1 MDMLIKIAAVCIPS
15 ALIAGV
21 LRKDSPAMALLV
33 ALAAGCVVL
42 FSALGALG
50 EITDFLTECAEL
62 TGSSPAVLGVLLRV
76 LGIAVVTRAASDI
89 CKDAGLGAASSAA
102 ELAGTAAAL
111 YAGLP
116 VMRGVLDMI
125 GEML

>member
-1 MDMLIKIAAVCIPS
+1 MELLIKIAAVCVPT

-21 LRKDSPAMALLV
+21 LKKDSPAMALLL
-33 ALAAGCVVL
+33 ALAAGCVIL
-42 FSALGALG
+42 FSAVGALG
-50 EITDFLTECAEL
+50 EIKDFLTECAEL
-62 TGSSPAVLGVLLRV
+62 TGSSDTVLGVLLRV
-76 LGIAVVTRAASDI
+76 LGIALVTRAASDI

-111 YAGLP
+111 YAGIP

-125 GEML
+125 KGLL

>member
-42 FSALGALG
+42 FSALGAL
-50 EITDFLTECAEL
+50 ELNELLSRDFEAGLDRYLRVEAMDPEAYYYSEALEEAEL
-62 TGSSPAVLGVLLRV
+62 
-76 LGIAVVTRAASDI
+76 SDI
-89 CKDAGLGAASSAA
+89 FDLDSYERA
-102 ELAGTAAAL
+102 AAAL
-111 YAGLP
+111 AEALS
-116 VMRGVLDMI
+116 
-125 GEML
+125 E

>member
-1 MDMLIKIAAVCIPS
+1 MELLVKIAAVCVPA

-21 LRKDSPAMALLV
+21 LRKDSPAMALLI
-33 ALAAGCVVL
+33 ALAAGCVIL
-42 FSALGALG
+42 FSALGAFE
-50 EITDFLTECAEL
+50 EIGNFLRECAEL
-62 TGSSPAVLGVLLRV
+62 TSASQTVLGVLLRV
-76 LGIAVVTRAASDI
+76 LGIAVVTRMASDI

-125 GEML
+125 KGLL

>member
-1 MDMLIKIAAVCIPS
+1 
-15 ALIAGV
+15 
-21 LRKDSPAMALLV
+21 MALLI
-33 ALAAGCVVL
+33 ALAAGCVIL
-42 FSALGALG
+42 FSALGAFG
-50 EITDFLTECAEL
+50 EIRDFLTECAEL
-62 TGSSPAVLGVLLRV
+62 TGSSQTVLGVLLRV

-125 GEML
+125 KGLL

>member
-1 MDMLIKIAAVCIPS
+1 MELLIKIAAVCVPA

-21 LRKDSPAMALLV
+21 LRKDSPAMALLI
-33 ALAAGCVVL
+33 ALAAGCVIL
-42 FSALGALG
+42 FSALGAFG
-50 EITDFLTECAEL
+50 EIRDFLTECAEL
-62 TGSSPAVLGVLLRV
+62 TGSSQTVLGVLLRV

-125 GEML
+125 KGLL